1 MTAVFMFMSV
11 VSVLLVIVN
20 ISLSVFN
27 YNRLFVSL
35 CLCICVAIDVSVPD
49 GSVKK
54 NFSGEAR
61 NRDRSQRASSD
72 PQLKDLCGSHTLE
85 QTVGATDTNTHTH
98 TLRVCLGMSHRVISC
113 K

>member
-1 MTAVFMFMSV
+1 MNLY
-11 VSVLLVIVN
+11 VSTKLNYVCAFVIV
-20 ISLSVFN
+20 SF
-27 YNRLFVSL
+27 
-35 CLCICVAIDVSVPD
+35 CVCVSVPD

-54 NFSGEAR
+54 NSSGESR

-85 QTVGATDTNTHTH
+85 QTVGAQH
-98 TLRVCLGMSHRVISC
+98 VPAGMSRSVISC

>member
-1 MTAVFMFMSV
+1 MWSFVNLCLYQQSWIMCVF
-11 VSVLLVIVN
+11 VIV
-20 ISLSVFN
+20 SF
-27 YNRLFVSL
+27 
-35 CLCICVAIDVSVPD
+35 CVCVCVSVPD

-54 NFSGEAR
+54 NSSGESR

-85 QTVGATDTNTHTH
+85 QTVGAQH
-98 TLRVCLGMSHRVISC
+98 VPAGMSRSVISC

>member
-1 MTAVFMFMSV
+1 MSV
-11 VSVLLVIVN
+11 SASFYTYLITIVC
-20 ISLSVFN
+20 LSA
-27 YNRLFVSL
+27 SL
-35 CLCICVAIDVSVPD
+35 CVCVVLVDVVVDVSVPD

-85 QTVGATDTNTHTH
+85 QTVGAEHTRARAH
-98 TLRVCLGMSHRVISC
+98 TLSEYVLG
-113 K
+113 